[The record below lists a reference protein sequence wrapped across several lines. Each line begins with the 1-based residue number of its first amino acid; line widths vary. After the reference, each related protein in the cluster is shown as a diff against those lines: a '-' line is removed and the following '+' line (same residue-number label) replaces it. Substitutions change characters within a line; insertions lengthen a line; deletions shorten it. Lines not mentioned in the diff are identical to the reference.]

1 MGSDLDLDQ
10 VRLRSRSARLNVVKT
25 FKAPTQE
32 EAHAK
37 ADAWLESQSGFK
49 NVTRQAYIFR
59 AVFVSEASPDEGLWT
74 VAVRYELNS

>member
-1 MGSDLDLDQ
+1 MWINSDCDQ
-10 VRLRSRSARLNVVKT
+10 KSSRFTVVKT
-25 FKAPTQE
+25 FKAPTQG

-37 ADAWLESQSGFK
+37 ADAWLESQSGIK

-59 AVFVSEASPDEGLWT
+59 TVFALEASPDEGHWT